1 MMSVTA
7 LLCDRP
13 ESDGFLQKMKRSLIK
28 TLLVFLVLQTAA
40 LQAAQVEDLFTVEL
54 AVADQS
60 TSLRLETFNH
70 ALRDVIIKV
79 SGSAQS
85 IEHPGL
91 TQPLRSSSRYVH
103 QFRYL
108 TRKNTTENSFD
119 SGQLFLRVAFNQ
131 EAIENLL
138 RENDIPVWGKE
149 RPSTLFLFSYASAE
163 SAGIVSSDTTPE
175 LLNEIEELALRQGLP
190 VLFPLLDL
198 EDRTQFSEQD
208 IISFNEQKLTLAAA
222 RYAPDALLA
231 GQIIERSGEGWSG
244 KWQVYY
250 SNQVF
255 RWTFNGDTHLEV
267 LSQAVAQLAQA
278 LAKEY
283 ALASFA
289 ASDEEILFSVDNV
302 NQLKQHVKVQAYLQ
316 SLDPVEAV
324 RLILIDQDKVT
335 YRVKLR
341 NSTADLSRLIAL
353 NNVLEQLELPQIDA
367 ATENQAVIM
376 NYRFIQ

>member
-1 MMSVTA
+1 
-7 LLCDRP
+7 
-13 ESDGFLQKMKRSLIK
+13 MKRSLIG
-28 TLLVFLVLQTAA
+28 TVLVFLMLQSAGVRAA
-40 LQAAQVEDLFTVEL
+40 LVEDLFTVEL

-60 TSLRLETFNH
+60 TSLRLEVFNQ

-79 SGSAQS
+79 SGTAQS

-91 TQPLRSSSRYVH
+91 SQPLRSSSRYVH

-108 TRKNTTENSFD
+108 TRKKAAENSFD
-119 SGQLFLRVAFNQ
+119 SGQLYLRVAFNQ

-149 RPSTLFLFSYASAE
+149 RPGTLFLLSYELEGRASV
-163 SAGIVSSDTTPE
+163 VSSDTTPE
-175 LLNEIEELALRQGLP
+175 LLEEIEGLALHQGLP

-198 EDRTQFSEQD
+198 EDRTRFSVQD
-208 IISFNEQKLTLAAA
+208 ITGFNEQNLTLAAA

-231 GQIIERSGEGWSG
+231 GQIYQRGGEGWTG
-244 KWQVYY
+244 QWQVYY

-255 RWTFNGDTHLEV
+255 KWTFRGESHLEV
-267 LSQAVAQLAQA
+267 LSQAIAQLAQA

-289 ASDEEILFSVDNV
+289 TSNEEILFNVDKI
-302 NQLKQHVKVQAYLQ
+302 NQLKQHVKVLAYLQ
-316 SLDPVEAV
+316 SLDPVETV
-324 RLILIDQDKVT
+324 RLVLIDQDRAT

-353 NNVLEQLELPQIDA
+353 STVLEQLELPQIDA

>member
-1 MMSVTA
+1 M
-7 LLCDRP
+7 DFRK
-13 ESDGFLQKMKRSLIK
+13 KMKQRSIK
-28 TLLVFLVLQTAA
+28 ALLVFLMLQSAVI
-40 LQAAQVEDLFTVEL
+40 QAAQVDDLFTVEL
-54 AVADQS
+54 AVSDQ
-60 TSLRLETFNH
+60 TTGLRLETFNL

-91 TQPLRSSSRYVH
+91 TQPLKSSSRYVH

-108 TRKNTTENSFD
+108 TRKNATESSFD
-119 SGQLFLRVAFNQ
+119 NGQLFLRVAFNQ

-149 RPSTLFLFSYASAE
+149 RPSTLFLFSYNS
-163 SAGIVSSDTTPE
+163 SGSSSIVSSETTPE
-175 LLNEIEELALRQGLP
+175 LLDKIEGLALRQGLP

-198 EDRTQFSEQD
+198 EDRTLFSLQD
-208 IISFNEQKLTLAAA
+208 ITSFNQEKLKLAAA

-231 GQIIERSGEGWSG
+231 GQITERTGEGWSG

-250 SNQVF
+250 SNQIF
-255 RWTFNGDTHLEV
+255 SWTFRGDTHLEV
-267 LSQAVAQLAQA
+267 LSQAIAQLAQA

-289 ASDEEILFSVDNV
+289 ASNEEILFSVDGIS
-302 NQLKQHVKVQAYLQ
+302 QLKQHVKVLAYLQ
-316 SLDPVEAV
+316 SLDPVETV
-324 RLILIDQDKVT
+324 RVVLIDQDKAT